1 MPKMLNWVSKDT
13 TLFFYL
19 SFLMQDF
26 FALWRAKS
34 DEDSVFTPFT
44 GNRRENDGFT
54 KRTENS

>member
-26 FALWRAKS
+26 FALWRAKA

-44 GNRRENDGFT
+44 GNRRKNDGFT
-54 KRTENS
+54 K